1 MSDLR
6 LLFYVAP
13 LIIILFWT
21 INISIGAFQK
31 KQLFKLP
38 LILFFL
44 DSLLAVFE
52 SGIFYFGKMDL
63 FKVLYLP
70 AVFVSLSMFPL
81 FFIYIST
88 LVDNKKFIPRFWL
101 KHLSFPFINALFAFV
116 VLIVFMDANQRNEFF
131 HQTLVFKE
139 GAHGIQKF
147 AFYMDDV
154 FRKIFLVTAIFYYAI
169 TDRKI
174 RQHKARLHSYF
185 SNTYE
190 NEITWFPTLRIS
202 FFLTLISAFVYFSVQ
217 RYSTLDLWLIPAISH
232 TLLSIFFWIIGYY
245 GNLQNEIK
253 LHIPENT
260 AGMDNATISDEIFV
274 DIDKKM
280 EESMSAQMIF
290 LKEDLTLP
298 ELARHIGTNRS
309 YLSRYFN
316 EHLKQSYS
324 LYINAKRIE
333 YACKLMLESEEDL
346 VLSAIYE
353 KCGFNSNASFYRWF
367 KDICKMSP
375 QKYLEEMR

>member
-88 LVDNKKFIPRFWL
+88 LVDSKKFIPRFWL

-131 HQTLVFKE
+131 YQTLVFKE
-139 GAHGIQKF
+139 GAHGLQKF

>member
-1 MSDLR
+1 MSDLK

-38 LILFFL
+38 LILFFV

-52 SGIFYFGKMDL
+52 SGIFYFGEMDL
-63 FKVLYLP
+63 FKTLYVP

-81 FFIYIST
+81 FYIYISS
-88 LVDNKKFIPRFWL
+88 LIDNKKFASGLWL
-101 KHLSFPFINALFAFV
+101 KHLLFPFFNASVAFV
-116 VLIVFMDANQRNEFF
+116 TLVIFMDGAERDLFF

-139 GAHGIQKF
+139 GATGIQKF

-253 LHIPENT
+253 LHIPESNSGT
-260 AGMDNATISDEIFV
+260 DNAAIPNEIFV

-280 EESMSAQMIF
+280 EECMSTKKLF
-290 LKEDLTLP
+290 LNVDLTLP

-316 EHLKQSYS
+316 EYLKQSYS
-324 LYINAKRIE
+324 LYVNSKRIE
-333 YACKLMLESEEDL
+333 YACKLIKESDEEL
-346 VLSAIYE
+346 VLSTIYE
-353 KCGFNSNASFYRWF
+353 ICGFNSNASFYRWF
-367 KDICKMSP
+367 KDICNMSP
-375 QKYLEEMR
+375 QKYREKWS

>member
-21 INISIGAFQK
+21 INISIGAIK
-31 KQLFKLP
+31 NKHLFKLP
-38 LILFFL
+38 LILFFV

-52 SGIFYFGKMDL
+52 SGIFYFGEMDL
-63 FKVLYLP
+63 FKILYIP

-81 FFIYIST
+81 FYIYISS
-88 LVDNKKFIPRFWL
+88 LIDNKKFSGGLWL
-101 KHLSFPFINALFAFV
+101 KHLLFPFFNTIIAFV
-116 VLIVFMDANQRNEFF
+116 VLFIFMETAERNEFF
-131 HQTLVFKE
+131 HRTLVFKE

-154 FRKIFLVTAIFYYAI
+154 FRKIFLVTAVFYYAI

-185 SNTYE
+185 SDTYD

-217 RYSTLDLWLIPAISH
+217 RYSTLNLWIIPAISH

-245 GNLQNEIK
+245 GNLQNEIT
-253 LHIPENT
+253 LHIPENNTRVDNT
-260 AGMDNATISDEIFV
+260 ALTDEIFV
-274 DIDKKM
+274 DLDRRM
-280 EESMSAQMIF
+280 EECMIAEKLF
-290 LKEDLTLP
+290 LTEGLSLP

-316 EHLKQSYS
+316 EYLKQTYS
-324 LYINAKRIE
+324 FYINSKRIE
-333 YACKLMLESEEDL
+333 YACELMKNSEEEL

-367 KDICKMSP
+367 KEICKMSP
-375 QKYLEEMR
+375 QKFREEME